1 MAEITLEK
9 IDIIKERTGVSY
21 TDAKEA
27 LEECDSDVVNALI
40 YIEAKEKK
48 SNKFNMDEMYT
59 TKDELLEW
67 IKSTARKGNVSRI
80 KIKKGQTVIIDI
92 PVNAGIAAGIFGL
105 IYPALIAIGVLTAV
119 LTKVTIEVTKADG
132 SVEVINTIIKNTVDD
147 VKNKMSDISDD
158 VKEKFNETKGS
169 FNKSSKENKDSNNS
183 NDDKEN
189 NNENVYQYTVK
200 FDEKEKEEKQNEEN
214 EKNEKNDK
222 VQDKETE

>member
-40 YIEAKEKK
+40 YIEAKQKK
-48 SNKFNMDEMYT
+48 SNKFNMDEMYS
-59 TKDELLEW
+59 TKDEFLEW
-67 IKSTARKGNVSRI
+67 IKETARKGNVSRI
-80 KIKKGQTVIIDI
+80 KIKKDQTVVIDI

-147 VKNKMSDISDD
+147 VKSKMSDISDD
-158 VKEKFNETKGS
+158 VKEKFNGTKDG
-169 FNKSSKENKDSNNS
+169 FNKSSKENKDS
-183 NDDKEN
+183 KES

-200 FDEKEKEEKQNEEN
+200 FDEKEKE
-214 EKNEKNDK
+214 
-222 VQDKETE
+222 DKEKEEKEQDREQKE

>member
-40 YIEAKEKK
+40 YIEAKQKK

-59 TKDELLEW
+59 TKDEFFSW
-67 IKSTARKGNVSRI
+67 IKDIVKKGNVSRI
-80 KIKKGQTVIIDI
+80 KIKKDQIVVIDI
-92 PVNAGIAAGIFGL
+92 PVNAGIAAGLFGL
-105 IYPALIAIGVLTAV
+105 IYPALIAIGLLTAV
-119 LTKVTIEVTKADG
+119 LTKVTVEVTKADG

-147 VKNKMSDISDD
+147 VVNKMSDISDD
-158 VKEKFNETKGS
+158 VIEKFNETKDS
-169 FNKSSKENKDSNNS
+169 FTKGSKENKDSQDYTDS
-183 NDDKEN
+183 

-200 FDEKEKEEKQNEEN
+200 FNEQEQEKEEKEE
-214 EKNEKNDK
+214 EKKEEKE
-222 VQDKETE
+222 QE

>member
-1 MAEITLEK
+1 MILMAEITLEK

-40 YIEAKEKK
+40 YIEAKQKK
-48 SNKFNMDEMYT
+48 SNKFNMDEMYS
-59 TKDELLEW
+59 TKDEFLEW
-67 IKSTARKGNVSRI
+67 IKETARKGNVSRI
-80 KIKKGQTVIIDI
+80 KIKKDQTVVIDI

-147 VKNKMSDISDD
+147 VKSKMSDISDD
-158 VKEKFNETKGS
+158 VKEKFNGTKDG
-169 FNKSSKENKDSNNS
+169 FNKSSKENKDS
-183 NDDKEN
+183 KES

-200 FDEKEKEEKQNEEN
+200 FDEKEKE
-214 EKNEKNDK
+214 
-222 VQDKETE
+222 DKEKEEKEQDREQKE